1 MGLHHELSEHLALVR
16 SQQVERT
23 LDAPQVLCCYLCVT
37 GRGLD
42 GGMTEQALHGTN
54 VFTQFEHMLGKTVA
68 QRMRSDTLGE
78 PRLRHGLTKSPAN
91 AIV

>member
-1 MGLHHELSEHLALVR
+1 MGLHDELAELFALLR
-16 SQQVERT
+16 SQQIERA

-42 GGMTEQALHGTN
+42 GGMTEQLLHGTN
-54 VFTQFEHMLGKTVA
+54 VFTQFEHMCGKTVA
-68 QRMRSDTLGE
+68 QRMRSDTFGE
-78 PRLRHGLTKSPAN
+78 PRLSHGLTKSPAN